1 MNAEVIV
8 QAGPPGAGKTTTAPA
23 IARRYDRA
31 VHLHTDD
38 FWGCIASGGIPPY
51 LPESEEQNRTV
62 MTVIR
67 EAAFAYAEGGFVTV
81 VDGVVGPWMIDL
93 LAPPTGRK
101 DSPAIHYI
109 VLRPDRAETLRR
121 ALARTDPSALVD
133 EGPVDMMWSQFED
146 LGAFEDHVL
155 DTTAQTPEETVSA
168 VRDAISSRAFL
179 LAPRG

>member
-1 MNAEVIV
+1 MSADVIV
-8 QAGPPGAGKTTTAPA
+8 LAGPPGAGKTTTAPE

-38 FWGCIASGGIPPY
+38 FWDCITSGAIPPY

-67 EAAFAYAEGGFVTV
+67 SAAHAYAEGGFVTV
-81 VDGVVGPWMIDL
+81 VDGVVGPWMVDL
-93 LAPPTGRK
+93 LAPPTGRQ
-101 DSPAIHYI
+101 DAPAIHYI
-109 VLRPDRAETLRR
+109 VLRPDRAETVRR
-121 ALARTDPSALVD
+121 ALSRTDPDALVD

-146 LGAFEDHVL
+146 LGAFEEHVL
-155 DTTAQTPEETVSA
+155 DTTAQTPEETVGA
-168 VRDAISSRAFL
+168 VMDAISSRAFL